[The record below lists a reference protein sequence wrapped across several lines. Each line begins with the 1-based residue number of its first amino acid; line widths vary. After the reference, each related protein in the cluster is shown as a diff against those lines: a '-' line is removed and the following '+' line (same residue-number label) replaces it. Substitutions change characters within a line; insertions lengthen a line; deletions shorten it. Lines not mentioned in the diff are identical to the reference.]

1 MSPAAPRTIA
11 WIEDSALSALL
22 ERVGV
27 PPTPSAPRY
36 APEAHQATA
45 RVPDGLKLRRQ
56 LHPASPPPAALEPLA
71 PAEEVS
77 SDAAALGEVWTRLHE
92 AQQGIFE
99 AAVEEA
105 PEPLEEPSPERPTR
119 EVEPEPAAFRVA
131 PEEPAGEEDED
142 EDGGALPGDD
152 PEAGGLGLALEGL
165 LDDEALD
172 DLPALPPSAAAA
184 LEEALH
190 LLQSDPRVE
199 AALLVDEA
207 GEPLVGPPELVASLG
222 SVAASA
228 LAAAE
233 RAAPGATFV
242 ALGLADGRQLLASP
256 VESPLA
262 TLVLVLVLVGDG
274 HQELATLGGEVVADA
289 LASLLAG

>member
-1 MSPAAPRTIA
+1 M
-11 WIEDSALSALL
+11 SALL

-27 PPTPSAPRY
+27 PQTPAAPRY
-36 APEAHQATA
+36 APEAHQTTA
-45 RVPDGLKLRRQ
+45 RVPDGLKLRRH
-56 LHPASPPPAALEPLA
+56 LHPASPPPAPPEPLA
-71 PAEEVS
+71 PIEEVS

-105 PEPLEEPSPERPTR
+105 PEPLEEPSPDRPTR
-119 EVEPEPAAFRVA
+119 EVEPEPAALHA
-131 PEEPAGEEDED
+131 PAPASAAA
-142 EDGGALPGDD
+142 GGDDDDALPEDD

-207 GEPLVGPPELVASLG
+207 GEPLVGPPELTASLG
-222 SVAASA
+222 VAAASA
-228 LAAAE
+228 LAAAG

-242 ALGLADGRQLLASP
+242 ALGLADGRHLLASP

-262 TLVLVLVLVGDG
+262 ALVLVLVLAGEG
-274 HQELATLGGEVVADA
+274 HRELATLGGEVVADA
-289 LASLLAG
+289 LASLLVG